1 MGLKAIENGII
12 RFTNVRVPRENI
24 LWKEGAGL
32 KLALITL
39 NTGRLTLPSS
49 ATGAAKAA
57 LEICR
62 RWCNARIQWGV
73 PIGKHEAVAEKVGRM
88 ASTTFAM
95 EAISELCASMVDRGG
110 YDIRLEAAMA
120 KLFNSEAGWNI
131 IDDTVQIR
139 GGRGY
144 ETAASLAAR
153 GEEAPPVE
161 RMMRDYRINLIFEG
175 SSEIMRLFLAREA
188 VDFHL
193 QLAGELVNPKATG
206 SAKAKAFLK
215 AGLFY
220 AGWYPRLWLGAG
232 YLPSFGEFGVLAPH
246 LRFVERSCRKLAR
259 MLLYTMMRYGAKLER
274 KQMTLFRFVDVGAEL
289 FAMTASCVRA
299 RMLVKQGR
307 NGSEAMQ
314 LADHFCRLAR
324 RRVAAGF
331 RSMFHNDDVATYK
344 LARQVLE
351 DNHVW
356 LESGIVGLSQALHEV
371 GHTAPETREQE
382 PIHT

>member
-12 RFTNVRVPRENI
+12 RFTNARVPRENI

-62 RWCNARIQWGV
+62 RWCNTRVQWGV

-88 ASTTFAM
+88 ASATFAM

-120 KLFNSEAGWNI
+120 KLFNTEAGWKI
-131 IDDTVQIR
+131 VDDTVQTAA
-139 GGRGY
+139 GGGY

-175 SSEIMRLFLAREA
+175 SSEIMRSVSRPRGRGF
-188 VDFHL
+188 
-193 QLAGELVNPKATG
+193 PPATG
-206 SAKAKAFLK
+206 GRPGQSQ
-215 AGLFY
+215 GIR
-220 AGWYPRLWLGAG
+220 GCQGQGIPQ
-232 YLPSFGEFGVLAPH
+232 S
-246 LRFVERSCRKLAR
+246 RFVLRRLVSASLVRRRLSPQLRRVRPSGAATPLRGTFLPQAGPHASVYDDALRLQAGAQADDSVPIRRRRGRSCL
-259 MLLYTMMRYGAKLER
+259 
-274 KQMTLFRFVDVGAEL
+274 
-289 FAMTASCVRA
+289 
-299 RMLVKQGR
+299 
-307 NGSEAMQ
+307 
-314 LADHFCRLAR
+314 
-324 RRVAAGF
+324 
-331 RSMFHNDDVATYK
+331 
-344 LARQVLE
+344 
-351 DNHVW
+351 
-356 LESGIVGLSQALHEV
+356 
-371 GHTAPETREQE
+371 P
-382 PIHT
+382 